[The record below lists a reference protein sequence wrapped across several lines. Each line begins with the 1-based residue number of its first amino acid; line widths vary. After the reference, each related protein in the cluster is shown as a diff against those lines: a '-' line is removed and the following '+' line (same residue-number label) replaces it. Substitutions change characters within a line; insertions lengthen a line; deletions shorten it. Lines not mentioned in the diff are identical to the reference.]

1 MRGFEISKRSG
12 TFRDKIHATP
22 SCPRRASAHPMQRI
36 AILYDLSQAVM
47 STFDL
52 DEVLNRTLAIMRD
65 YFQMPNSSIF
75 LIDSHTKELYLR
87 AGFGRPQS
95 EAEVRQRI
103 GEGIV
108 GSAAKVK
115 RPVYVRDVTKD
126 PRYI

>member
-52 DEVLNRTLAIMRD
+52 DEVLNRALSIMRD
-65 YFQMPNSSIF
+65 YFQMPNAAIF
-75 LIDSHTKELYLR
+75 LVDPNSKELYLR

-95 EAEVRQRI
+95 EGDVRQRF

-108 GSAAKVK
+108 GTAARVK
-115 RPVYVRDVTKD
+115 RPV
-126 PRYI
+126 